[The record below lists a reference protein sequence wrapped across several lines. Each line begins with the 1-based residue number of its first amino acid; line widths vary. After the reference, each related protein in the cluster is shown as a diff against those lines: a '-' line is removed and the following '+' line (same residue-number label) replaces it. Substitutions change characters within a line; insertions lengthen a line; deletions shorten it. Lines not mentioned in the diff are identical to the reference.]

1 MHFKQVSNN
10 TEQNIYCM
18 IVDFLSDFYGKSR
31 PRTKRNKLGYRKP
44 RVKPVPE
51 SLIWDIN
58 EQEIPVELFRE
69 KRTSW
74 RFAFTKDNKLTVR
87 IPIVEAE
94 SEAKLLYDVQKRLS
108 DRMKKKPNLNDFF
121 NPKEYLGG
129 DVLIFG
135 AQTYTLSVFI
145 EARKTNTAR
154 LTVVKGRKMIEFK
167 LDAYA
172 EPKVRRKDMATLLSR
187 IVSADHLP
195 SFSRR
200 VHELNE
206 KHFGEHAKEI
216 KNISFKY
223 NHSNWGSCSSAG
235 NLNFSSRL
243 LFAPQD
249 VQDYVI
255 IHELAHLIELN
266 HSDAFWQLVANAM
279 PNYTEKE
286 NWLKENGTACRF

>member
-1 MHFKQVSNN
+1 
-10 TEQNIYCM
+10 M
-18 IVDFLSDFYGKSR
+18 IIDFLSDFYGKNR
-31 PRTKRNKLGYRKP
+31 PRTKRNKMGYLKP
-44 RVKPVPE
+44 RVKPVAE

-58 EQEIPVELFRE
+58 EQEVPVELFRE

-74 RFAFTKDNKLTVR
+74 RFSFTKDNKLNVR
-87 IPIVEAE
+87 IPLLQAD
-94 SEAKLLYDVQKRLS
+94 SEAKLLYDVQKKLS
-108 DRMKKKPNLNDFF
+108 DRMKKNPILNDFF
-121 NPKEYLGG
+121 NAKEYLGG
-129 DVLIFG
+129 DVLVFG

-145 EARKTNTAR
+145 EVRKTNTAR
-154 LTVVKGRKMIEFK
+154 LTVVKDKKIIEFK

-172 EPKVRRKDMATLLSR
+172 DKKVRQKDMATLLSR
-187 IVSADHLP
+187 IISADHLP
-195 SFSRR
+195 KFSRR
-200 VHELNE
+200 VHELND
-206 KHFGEHAKEI
+206 KHFKKYAKTI

-223 NHSNWGSCSSAG
+223 NHSNWGSCSSRS

-266 HSDAFWQLVANAM
+266 HSDAFWQLVADAM